1 MKPEDIKIGE
11 TYTVRVKIRKIGETY
26 IDCSPIL
33 EGGVLSN
40 HWPTAFVV
48 GELSAFSPIPTEN
61 GRNNSEPA
69 PKYDPNRLF
78 RKGDKVRVVKC
89 NGRSPAMPFSDYK
102 EGDICIVMKDEDE
115 TSYFVRVESS
125 DKCGRDFLF
134 CCLELITPVE
144 ELERYAVEPSD
155 VAWFVVDTKH
165 KAGTLNAVM
174 FINAIHPNARAAAE
188 AECARLNAEFRKE
201 QSHE

>member
-40 HWPTAFVV
+40 HWPTAFAV

-78 RKGDKVRVVKC
+78 RKGDKVRVVAW
-89 NGRSPAMPFSDYK
+89 NGRNYYDIDHNTKLETGSLAEISDDEEAEQQ
-102 EGDICIVMKDEDE
+102 EGYVSVIFQGYIR
-115 TSYFVRVESS
+115 FVPPCYLKLV
-125 DKCGRDFLF
+125 
-134 CCLELITPVE
+134 TPVE
-144 ELERYAVEPSD
+144 ELEPYSVREYVEFYAVEKD
-155 VAWFVVDTKH
+155 GA
-165 KAGTLNAVM
+165 M
-174 FINAIHPNARAAAE
+174 FSTFFKGSYYEKTQAAAE